1 MTGFRLA
8 IVALLVTIS
17 GSARAVDAPSDPEK
31 LRVEFAK
38 LSAENE
44 ELKKKVQELML
55 SKAKCQH
62 IIDQIARGAKD
73 D

>member
-8 IVALLVTIS
+8 ILALLVTIS
-17 GSARAVDAPSDPEK
+17 GSAQAVDAPSDPVK
-31 LRVEFAK
+31 LRADFVK
-38 LSAENE
+38 LTTENE

-55 SKAKCQH
+55 AKAKCQH
-62 IIDQIARGAKD
+62 VIDQIARGAKD